1 MEPFNNDV
9 QKMFEAKN
17 GAEDE
22 DQDKVDD
29 ISYVKLYEHIVNI
42 HPRNKMN
49 EETRE
54 FEKWSFKEP
63 LGHYYVPF
71 IQNKK

>member
-1 MEPFNNDV
+1 MEPFNVNA
-9 QKMFEAKN
+9 QKIIEDKN

-22 DQDKVDD
+22 DQEVDD
-29 ISYVKLYEHIVNI
+29 KSYVKLYEHIVNI

-63 LGHYYVPF
+63 LGSYFVPL
-71 IQNKK
+71 I